1 MTEEA
6 KVTFLEDWGIFDN
19 ESQASL
25 PKNKTPNKK
34 EKKEKLEEEEEIDT
48 STTKKRTRK

>member
-6 KVTFLEDWGIFDN
+6 KVISFEDWGIFDN

-25 PKNKTPNKK
+25 PKNKTPNRKQKKDKK
-34 EKKEKLEEEEEIDT
+34 EK
-48 STTKKRTRK
+48 